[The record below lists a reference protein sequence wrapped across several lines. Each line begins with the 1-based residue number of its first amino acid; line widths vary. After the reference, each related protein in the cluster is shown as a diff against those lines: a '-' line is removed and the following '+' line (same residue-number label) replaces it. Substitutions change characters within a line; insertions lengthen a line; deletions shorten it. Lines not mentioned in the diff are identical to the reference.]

1 MRQIFLDTETTG
13 LSAVEGD
20 RLVEVGGIAYDGR
33 RPIVGDEFHS
43 YINPERPMPE
53 EAQKIHGLN
62 DAFLADKQ
70 KFADIAERLCN
81 FLSAAEVIIH
91 NAKFDLGFLNAE
103 LNRIGRPPINEV
115 VENVICSLNLSR
127 RINIGLRRHSL
138 DVLCAHF
145 GVDAASR
152 QEGHGAMID
161 ARLLGKVYIAM
172 TRGQVAM
179 SIPTGAASVAMEA
192 GGDVPVRLA
201 TQSEKAAHEKTL
213 DMMEEIN
220 NEKPL
225 WRR

>member
-1 MRQIFLDTETTG
+1 
-13 LSAVEGD
+13 
-20 RLVEVGGIAYDGR
+20 
-33 RPIVGDEFHS
+33 
-43 YINPERPMPE
+43 MPE

-152 QEGHGAMID
+152 QE
-161 ARLLGKVYIAM
+161 R
-172 TRGQVAM
+172 TRG
-179 SIPTGAASVAMEA
+179 
-192 GGDVPVRLA
+192 R
-201 TQSEKAAHEKTL
+201 
-213 DMMEEIN
+213 
-220 NEKPL
+220 
-225 WRR
+225 

>member
-1 MRQIFLDTETTG
+1 M
-13 LSAVEGD
+13 
-20 RLVEVGGIAYDGR
+20 
-33 RPIVGDEFHS
+33 
-43 YINPERPMPE
+43 
-53 EAQKIHGLN
+53 
-62 DAFLADKQ
+62 
-70 KFADIAERLCN
+70 
-81 FLSAAEVIIH
+81 IIH

-179 SIPTGAASVAMEA
+179 SIPTGVASVAMEA